1 MALLDTAHRNLYIA
15 CTGDCRAV
23 AGIWEE
29 NSDGQGSWRVEVLS
43 EDQTGRNPNEL
54 ERFDLSF
61 SLSVP
66 ILLIY
71 PSPQN
76 AIRAPCRRVRFR
88 HSKWARSRRSRAYSR
103 FWRCTLQMA
112 KYGTRY
118 VRTSLLLSS
127 VHTMTD
133 GAHKSKTGISRWK

>member
-54 ERFDLSF
+54 ERFDLF
-61 SLSVP
+61 SLSLSLGTDFTY
-66 ILLIY
+66 I
-71 PSPQN
+71 SPHPRMRSEHPADESDFVIQN
-76 AIRAPCRRVRFR
+76 GRVLGGLEPTRAFGDARY
-88 HSKWARSRRSRAYSR
+88 KWPN
-103 FWRCTLQMA
+103 TVQD
-112 KYGTRY
+112 T
-118 VRTSLLLSS
+118 
-127 VHTMTD
+127 
-133 GAHKSKTGISRWK
+133 